1 MADEGTGW
9 PRKVFLESTVLFRLG
24 PRLENLEFAELL
36 ERRDSLGFELMVAE
50 VSWREYLRRRE
61 KEIRDCVAKI
71 RQCRAD
77 LAKHDQDI
85 SELEQAEQGVSA
97 HLRNIREHFAAKAKS
112 LQITIVPTPSID
124 VRALL
129 EMSLTNDPPFEDS
142 QSESGEKTK
151 EKGLRDALIML
162 TVLDTIR
169 DRPQDMA
176 LVITN
181 DKRLTEAF
189 HIQAPKHKTQVDAV
203 VDLEAAVI
211 HIDARIDEWYRDRL
225 RREADEAKSM
235 LLRYREQI
243 AQRVQQI
250 RELTD
255 WDLGQGPLAG
265 LGGEEREYLHIQE
278 LRSLDFDEV
287 ASALWKDNDQQK
299 SRILFKIRCIAHVV
313 ATPQSLVLWD
323 PTNFTVGGG
332 KAFRKLSDLA
342 VTPVQKD
349 VPVTLYGDAEFER
362 VNGGWQLVTI
372 KVDRSLPEPEWKEL
386 WKQDIRL
393 KK

>member
-77 LAKHDQDI
+77 LAKHDQEI

-97 HLRNIREHFAAKAKS
+97 HLRNIREHFAAKANS

-189 HIQAPKHKTQVDAV
+189 DIQAPKHKTQVDAV
-203 VDLEAAVI
+203 VDLEAALI

-278 LRSLDFDEV
+278 PRSLDFDEV

-299 SRILFKIRCIAHVV
+299 SRILFKIRCTAHVV

-332 KAFRKLSDLA
+332 KSFCKLSDLA